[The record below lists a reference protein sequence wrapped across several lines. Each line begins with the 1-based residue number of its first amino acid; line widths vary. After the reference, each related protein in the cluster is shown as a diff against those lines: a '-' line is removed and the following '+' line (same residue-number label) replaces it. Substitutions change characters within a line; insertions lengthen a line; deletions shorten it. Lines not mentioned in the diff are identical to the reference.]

1 MANRS
6 LFNSQAVPKADTLNA
21 AGGLAYALSD
31 KAALAQMAVTGVFN
45 DTFYASGADQLLQM
59 KALAQRV
66 DVEFLAKL
74 AVYARSSAYMKDM
87 PAFLLALV
95 AARSPQIL
103 AQVFDRVCDNGRMLR
118 NFVQIVRSGEA
129 GRRSL
134 GYRPKKLVQNW
145 LNTSSDARLLSASI
159 GTSPSLG
166 DVIRLAHPKAADAE
180 REALYAWLMGRPVDA
195 AKLPARVAAM
205 EAFRKGES
213 LELPQVPFE
222 LLTSMPLS
230 KADWKRIAE
239 RATWNQ
245 LRMNLNTF
253 QRHGVFEDADMVQ
266 AVARRLADPQAL
278 REAKVFPYQLF
289 SAALFANEYVPE
301 LIKDALHEALDRG
314 LALAPMPEQRVA
326 VLVDTSGSMGQSVTG
341 QNSGNPS
348 KMRCVDVAALVASAY
363 LRSKAD
369 TLVVP
374 FDTRVHEV
382 ALNTDASVFDNAR
395 KLNRSGGGTNCSIA
409 LEKLNRGQAD
419 AELVIYVSDNESWV
433 DSKRYGSTAV
443 MDQWAKYKR
452 RVREAKLVCID
463 VVPNTTTQAR
473 SEKDVLNVGGFSDEV
488 FNVVAR
494 FARGD
499 LHEGDWVGE
508 IEKIEL

>member
-1 MANRS
+1 MANRL
-6 LFNSQAVPKADTLNA
+6 LFNSQPLPKADTFNA

-45 DTFYASGADQLLQM
+45 DTYYASGADQLSKM

-66 DVEFLAKL
+66 DAEFLAKL
-74 AVYARSSAYMKDM
+74 AVYARTSAYMKDM

-95 AARSPQIL
+95 ASRSPQLL
-103 AQVFDRVCDNGRMLR
+103 AKVFDRVCDNGRMLR

-145 LNTSSDARLLSASI
+145 LNSASDARLLSASI

-180 REALYAWLMGRPVDA
+180 REALYAWLMGRPVDV

-205 EAFRKGES
+205 EAFRKGDS

-230 KADWKRIAE
+230 KADWSRIAE

-253 QRHGVFEDADMVQ
+253 QRHGVFEDAEMVQ
-266 AVARRLADPQAL
+266 AVARRLADPEAM

-289 SAALFANEYVPE
+289 SAALFAAEDVPE

-314 LALAPMPEQRVA
+314 LSMAPMPEQRVA
-326 VLVDTSGSMGQSVTG
+326 VLVDTSGSMSQSVTG
-341 QNSGNPS
+341 STSANPS

-363 LRSKAD
+363 LRNKGD
-369 TLVVP
+369 TVVVP
-374 FDTRVHEV
+374 FDTRTHEI
-382 ALNTDASVFDNAR
+382 ALNPDASVFDNAR

-409 LEKLNRGQAD
+409 LAKLNKDRAD

-433 DSKRYGSTAV
+433 GSNRYGSTAV
-443 MDQWAKYKR
+443 MDEWVKYKR
-452 RVREAKLVCID
+452 RVGQAKLVCID

-499 LHEGDWVGE
+499 LREGDWVGE